1 MESTRLRP
9 SIQPCEL
16 RAPLRLVLKP
26 AQPRTSGSQ
35 HRGSE
40 PPGRTAGP
48 PLPSGV
54 PPTCWAP
61 LCPVPEPSRSLTPDS
76 PPVPAGSPLGPRHQ
90 RPAPR
95 PPAAPQQPR
104 CRPAPRRPQRAA
116 RPQAA
121 EPTRSLRAYRAS
133 RAALHPSAANTPP
146 SAAPGF
152 PRCHKAHA
160 RGPAPRRHAPRPPR
174 AAEPRCAR
182 CPNARRPRA
191 APHGG
196 WGGEGALTARPQ
208 QRRSPRLPPPAL
220 TSVTCP
226 GAQRRRRP
234 PIYCAPAPPPG
245 PPFLSSPIG
254 RRRARS
260 PAPPPV
266 RRSDWLTA
274 PPLRGPPAS
283 KHAPTALPFVERF
296 YWLVRLQEVRGDW
309 LAEGRP
315 LK

>member
-152 PRCHKAHA
+152 PPLPQ
-160 RGPAPRRHAPRPPR
+160 GPRSRPGTPPPCPPPASCGR
-174 AAEPRCAR
+174 TPLCPVPQRPTAA
-182 CPNARRPRA
+182 
-191 APHGG
+191 
-196 WGGEGALTARPQ
+196 
-208 QRRSPRLPPPAL
+208 RRSPRWVGWGRGTHRAPPAAPQPPPAA
-220 TSVTCP
+220 P
-226 GAQRRRRP
+226 GPHLRHVSRR
-234 PIYCAPAPPPG
+234 PAPP
-245 PPFLSSPIG
+245 
-254 RRRARS
+254 S
-260 PAPPPV
+260 PAYLLRASSAPRPTFLV
-266 RRSDWLTA
+266 FSHWQTA
-274 PPLRGPPAS
+274 RPLARPSAGTAFRLVNSAAAQGPARLKTRPNGAALRG
-283 KHAPTALPFVERF
+283 AL
-296 YWLVRLQEVRGDW
+296 LLAGEVAGSAR
-309 LAEGRP
+309 
-315 LK
+315 

>member
-1 MESTRLRP
+1 MPPGPAQAAARRPPSGRRTYQKPPGLQGAAGRPYTPRPQTPHPQRLR
-9 SIQPCEL
+9 
-16 RAPLRLVLKP
+16 
-26 AQPRTSGSQ
+26 
-35 HRGSE
+35 
-40 PPGRTAGP
+40 
-48 PLPSGV
+48 
-54 PPTCWAP
+54 
-61 LCPVPEPSRSLTPDS
+61 DS
-76 PPVPAGSPLGPRHQ
+76 
-90 RPAPR
+90 
-95 PPAAPQQPR
+95 
-104 CRPAPRRPQRAA
+104 
-116 RPQAA
+116 
-121 EPTRSLRAYRAS
+121 
-133 RAALHPSAANTPP
+133 
-146 SAAPGF
+146 

-160 RGPAPRRHAPRPPR
+160 RGPAPRRRAPRPPR

>member
-121 EPTRSLRAYRAS
+121 EPTRSLRAYRAQPGGPTPLGRKHPTLSGSGIPPAATRPTLEARHPAAMPPARLVRPNPAVPGAPTPDGRAPLPTVGGVGKGHSPRAPSSAAAPACRPRPSPPS
-133 RAALHPSAANTPP
+133 RVQAPSAAV
-146 SAAPGF
+146 
-152 PRCHKAHA
+152 A
-160 RGPAPRRHAPRPPR
+160 RLSIARQLRPP
-174 AAEPRCAR
+174 AHLSC
-182 CPNARRPRA
+182 
-191 APHGG
+191 
-196 WGGEGALTARPQ
+196 L
-208 QRRSPRLPPPAL
+208 LPLAD
-220 TSVTCP
+220 
-226 GAQRRRRP
+226 G
-234 PIYCAPAPPPG
+234 APA
-245 PPFLSSPIG
+245 
-254 RRRARS
+254 R
-260 PAPPPV
+260 
-266 RRSDWLTA
+266 
-274 PPLRGPPAS
+274 PPLRRYGVPI
-283 KHAPTALPFVERF
+283 
-296 YWLVRLQEVRGDW
+296 G
-309 LAEGRP
+309 
-315 LK
+315 